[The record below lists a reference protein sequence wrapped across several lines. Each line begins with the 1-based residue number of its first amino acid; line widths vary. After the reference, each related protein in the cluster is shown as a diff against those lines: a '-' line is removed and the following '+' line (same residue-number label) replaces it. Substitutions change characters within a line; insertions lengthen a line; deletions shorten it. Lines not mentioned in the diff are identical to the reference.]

1 MSTNDSSLDPTA
13 AVATIC
19 DLAARP
25 VTLDGKVITLLDISK
40 VKSAELLDRLEVL
53 LRERARPKAILRR
66 RKPTFASPARTRSWS
81 KSSERATPSSRRW
94 PTEDHARRAVC
105 TTACTSRPTAY
116 RPRSSFLLRSCRRRD
131 FRPRPSARRPIRWS
145 LCRTPCNRSRR
156 KGCNAWPTRSSR
168 KWCVGSLRRAV
179 L

>member
-53 LRERARPKAILRR
+53 RERARPKAILRR
-66 RKPTFASPARTRSWS
+66 RKPTFASPAPDALLEQIVRES
-81 KSSERATPSSRRW
+81 
-94 PTEDHARRAVC
+94 DAVIE
-105 TTACTSRPTAY
+105 ALAH
-116 RPRSSFLLRSCRRRD
+116 
-131 FRPRPSARRPIRWS
+131 
-145 LCRTPCNRSRR
+145 
-156 KGCNAWPTRSSR
+156 
-168 KWCVGSLRRAV
+168 
-179 L
+179 

>member
-53 LRERARPKAILRR
+53 LCERARPKAILRR
-66 RKPTFASPARTRSWS
+66 RKPTFASPAPDALLEQIVRES
-81 KSSERATPSSRRW
+81 
-94 PTEDHARRAVC
+94 DAVIE
-105 TTACTSRPTAY
+105 ALAH
-116 RPRSSFLLRSCRRRD
+116 
-131 FRPRPSARRPIRWS
+131 
-145 LCRTPCNRSRR
+145 
-156 KGCNAWPTRSSR
+156 
-168 KWCVGSLRRAV
+168 
-179 L
+179 